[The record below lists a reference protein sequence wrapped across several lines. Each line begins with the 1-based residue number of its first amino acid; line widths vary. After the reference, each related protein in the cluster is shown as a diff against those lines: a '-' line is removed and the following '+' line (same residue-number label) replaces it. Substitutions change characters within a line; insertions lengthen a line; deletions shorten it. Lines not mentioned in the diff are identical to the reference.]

1 MLLIGGGKSMLFTG
15 LFRIV
20 LTDVPGHLAGIGGG
34 ALITLQQT
42 GLALGVATLGT
53 LYLALHRHSVPHAFA
68 AATGTQLLIILALGP
83 GHPPAPPLHR
93 PHGRDTRRRQLTVH
107 PPRKPGTPMTT
118 ITATAE
124 TGPDIAAEQAAQLRV
139 DAIRSSPALGSGHPT
154 SSMSA
159 ADPLAVLVTRHL
171 RDDRD
176 NPRPPS
182 DDHSIFS
189 KHAFPLLCSVSKAVG
204 AISEDELMGGYRRFG
219 QWLQGH
225 PTPVLAW
232 VDLATGTL
240 GQGLPDGA
248 GIALPDRYLDLLP
261 YRVWVL
267 RGDSE
272 LAEGSIRKC
281 WTRPPTTGCPTWSPS
296 SMSTACASAARPPP
310 AGTSTGTP
318 AACGSSAPLPR
329 QRDPSPSMRL
339 LARGQ

>member
-1 MLLIGGGKSMLFTG
+1 
-15 LFRIV
+15 
-20 LTDVPGHLAGIGGG
+20 
-34 ALITLQQT
+34 
-42 GLALGVATLGT
+42 
-53 LYLALHRHSVPHAFA
+53 
-68 AATGTQLLIILALGP
+68 
-83 GHPPAPPLHR
+83 
-93 PHGRDTRRRQLTVH
+93 
-107 PPRKPGTPMTT
+107 
-118 ITATAE
+118 
-124 TGPDIAAEQAAQLRV
+124 
-139 DAIRSSPALGSGHPT
+139 
-154 SSMSA
+154 MSA

-272 LAEGSIRKC
+272 LAEGSIRETLDKASYHRLSNLVAIVDVNRLRQRGETAPG
-281 WTRPPTTGCPTWSPS
+281 WNLDGYARRVREFGASTPPERPFPVDAAAGPWAVSRLPAQEPRHGRGGVHRHAEASGQGWLGGEPGAGAGAGGCPPPS
-296 SMSTACASAARPPP
+296 RPLAALTEREREG
-310 AGTSTGTP
+310 AV
-318 AACGSSAPLPR
+318 
-329 QRDPSPSMRL
+329 
-339 LARGQ
+339 ARG